1 MSEKMSFSGR
11 VKNASH
17 EGGVIVAFE
26 GKPPRLGA
34 SIRISGGKVIGR
46 VDTVLGPVKSPFV
59 HVHPLLEGIDAK
71 ASIGSP
77 VEIAPR
83 ADRGRGRHNRRTH
96 VYNRGKKE
104 GIRGRKRHSKK
115 GNNSSDQLDRRSHR
129 KSGRGGKFRADR
141 APKKNQGRPNMKNT
155 HRRGARRRKDTRRK
169 R

>member
-1 MSEKMSFSGR
+1 MSFSGR
-11 VKNASH
+11 VKNTSH

-34 SIRISGGKVIGR
+34 SIRITGGKVIGR

-59 HVHPLLEGIDAK
+59 HIHPLLEGIDAK

-83 ADRGRGRHNRRTH
+83 VNRGTGRRNIRSH
-96 VYNRGKKE
+96 VYNRGEKK
-104 GIRGRKRHSKK
+104 GTRDRRRHSKK
-115 GNNSSDQLDRRSHR
+115 GNNSSDQLDRRSHG

-141 APKKNQGRPNMKNT
+141 TPKKRKGRQNMKNS

>member
-1 MSEKMSFSGR
+1 MSFSGR
-11 VKNASH
+11 VKNTSH

-34 SIRISGGKVIGR
+34 SIRITGGKVIGR

-59 HVHPLLEGIDAK
+59 HIHPLLEGIDAK

-83 ADRGRGRHNRRTH
+83 VNRGTGRRIRRSH
-96 VYNRGKKE
+96 VYNRGEKK
-104 GIRGRKRHSKK
+104 GTRDRRRHSKK
-115 GNNSSDQLDRRSHR
+115 GNNSSDQLDRRSHG

-141 APKKNQGRPNMKNT
+141 TPKKRKGRQNMKNS

>member
-1 MSEKMSFSGR
+1 MSFSGR
-11 VKNASH
+11 VKNTSH

-59 HVHPLLEGIDAK
+59 HVHPLMEGIDAK

-83 ADRGRGRHNRRTH
+83 L
-96 VYNRGKKE
+96 NRGKGRKSTSGGETKEAGTEKDIQKE
-104 GIRGRKRHSKK
+104 GRAQATSQISDRIVSRGEEE
-115 GNNSSDQLDRRSHR
+115 N
-129 KSGRGGKFRADR
+129 
-141 APKKNQGRPNMKNT
+141 
-155 HRRGARRRKDTRRK
+155 
-169 R
+169 

>member
-1 MSEKMSFSGR
+1 MSFSGR
-11 VKNASH
+11 VKNTSH

-34 SIRISGGKVIGR
+34 SIRITGGKVIGR

-59 HVHPLLEGIDAK
+59 HIHPLLEGIDAK

-83 ADRGRGRHNRRTH
+83 VNRGTGRRNRRSH
-96 VYNRGKKE
+96 VYNRGEKK
-104 GIRGRKRHSKK
+104 GTRDRRRHSKK
-115 GNNSSDQLDRRSHR
+115 RNNSSDQLDRRSHG

-141 APKKNQGRPNMKNT
+141 TPKKRKGRQNMKNS

>member
-1 MSEKMSFSGR
+1 MSFSGR
-11 VKNASH
+11 VKNTSH

-59 HVHPLLEGIDAK
+59 HVHPLMEGIDAK

-83 ADRGRGRHNRRTH
+83 
-96 VYNRGKKE
+96 VNRGKGRQNRRSQVYKRGRNE
-104 GIRGRKRHSKK
+104 GSRDRKRHPKRGK
-115 GNNSSDQLDRRSHR
+115 GSSNQSDKRSYR
-129 KSGRGGKFRADR
+129 KSGRGGKLRVDR
-141 APKKNQGRPNMKNT
+141 GPKKRQGRPNMKNS
-155 HRRGARRRKDTRRK
+155 HRRGTRRRKDTRRK